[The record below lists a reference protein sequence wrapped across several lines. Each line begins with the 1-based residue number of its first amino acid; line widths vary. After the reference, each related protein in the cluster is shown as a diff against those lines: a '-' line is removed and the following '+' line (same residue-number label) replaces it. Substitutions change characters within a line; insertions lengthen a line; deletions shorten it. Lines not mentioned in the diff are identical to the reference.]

1 MVIISEFLFRGCE
14 FKFLTLFSEYQEE
27 LQRSLSRLQDRK
39 KTETDPKAKHMHVK
53 KMKFK
58 STENAFHYSLN
69 QEIDNPQTTSKSEA
83 KSHLS
88 RPRQLD
94 GNPGYEYQRYC
105 ELHSIPIQKQIALKK
120 DEKEMSFVNITMAG
134 LPQATAVAH
143 FLQVKTFFFLYF
155 CHELTLSTEYR

>member
-27 LQRSLSRLQDRK
+27 HQRSLSRLQDRK

-58 STENAFHYSLN
+58 STENAFHHSLK
-69 QEIDNPQTTSKSEA
+69 QEIDNPQRTSKSEA

-94 GNPGYEYQRYC
+94 GNPGYEYQRFC
-105 ELHSIPIQKQIALKK
+105 ELNSIPILKQIALKK
-120 DEKEMSFVNITMAG
+120 DESEMIFHNITMAG

-143 FLQVKTFFFLYF
+143 FFQVK
-155 CHELTLSTEYR
+155 

>member
-1 MVIISEFLFRGCE
+1 MTF
-14 FKFLTLFSEYQEE
+14 FSEYQDE
-27 LQRSLSRLQDRK
+27 LQRSLSRLKERQH
-39 KTETDPKAKHMHVK
+39 TETAPQAKHVNVK
-53 KMKFK
+53 REKFK
-58 STENAFHYSLN
+58 STGNAFYDSLKEEVN
-69 QEIDNPQTTSKSEA
+69 HPQSTSKFEL
-83 KSHLS
+83 KSHLM
-88 RPRQLD
+88 RPRQLE

-105 ELHSIPIQKQIALKK
+105 EMHSIPIQKQIALKK